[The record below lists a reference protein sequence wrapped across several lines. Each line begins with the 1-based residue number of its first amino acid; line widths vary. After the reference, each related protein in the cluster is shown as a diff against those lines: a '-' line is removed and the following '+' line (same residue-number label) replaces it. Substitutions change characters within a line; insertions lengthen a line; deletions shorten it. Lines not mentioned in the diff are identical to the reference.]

1 MRAPPLIHPYQY
13 SNTVRG
19 PEENL
24 HGRRAGHS
32 LLQHK
37 HTPHAL
43 LKLPLVVTGLINCSY
58 MFHEH
63 IQIFTTDEL
72 WEGYAQWSIWSYSL
86 QLSVNH
92 LLDYAKD
99 LATKTLHPCPPGLF
113 LPWHCPPL
121 SWRILCVLTQSC
133 LTLCN
138 LFFLSLSL
146 MNFLAMGKTLDSSL
160 SPYYRR
166 RGPQTFLCSQNEGF
180 STKHVSIKII
190 KTLDI

>member
-1 MRAPPLIHPYQY
+1 MRAPPLVHPYQY

-24 HGRRAGHS
+24 HGRQAGHS

-63 IQIFTTDEL
+63 IQILTTDEL

-86 QLSVNH
+86 QLSVNY

-99 LATKTLHPCPPGLF
+99 LATKTLHPCPPGL
-113 LPWHCPPL
+113 LPPL
-121 SWRILCVLTQSC
+121 AWPTSLLRYSVCAHSVLSNSLQLVLSFLIINELSC
-133 LTLCN
+133 N
-138 LFFLSLSL
+138 
-146 MNFLAMGKTLDSSL
+146 G
-160 SPYYRR
+160 
-166 RGPQTFLCSQNEGF
+166 
-180 STKHVSIKII
+180 
-190 KTLDI
+190 